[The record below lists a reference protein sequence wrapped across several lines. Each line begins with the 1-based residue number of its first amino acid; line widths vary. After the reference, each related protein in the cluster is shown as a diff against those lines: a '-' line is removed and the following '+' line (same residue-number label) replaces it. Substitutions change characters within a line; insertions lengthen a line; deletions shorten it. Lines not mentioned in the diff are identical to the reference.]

1 MESPPE
7 KNAILVIH
15 GPNLNMLGKREPE
28 VYGKAT
34 LDDINTALKES
45 GRRLGVSV
53 EAFQSNHEG
62 AIVDKIQQSM
72 NSHQGLIINPG
83 AYTHTSVAIRDAL
96 LLLGFPVVEV
106 HLSNIYKREAFRHH
120 SMIAGVATGQISGLG
135 SDGYILA
142 LEFLAR
148 QFQAKAAVQ
157 NQADETS

>member
-1 MESPPE
+1 MEPLSE
-7 KNAILVIH
+7 KQAILVIH

-34 LDDINTALKES
+34 LDDINAALKETAN
-45 GRRLGVSV
+45 RLGVHV

-62 AIVDKIQQSM
+62 AIVDKIQEIM

-96 LLLGFPVVEV
+96 LLLSMPVVEV
-106 HLSNIYKREAFRHH
+106 HLSNIYRREPFRHH
-120 SMIAGVATGQISGLG
+120 SMVAGVATGQISGLG

-142 LEFLAR
+142 LEYLAR
-148 QFQAKAAVQ
+148 RCQAAA
-157 NQADETS
+157 

>member
-1 MESPPE
+1 METSIE
-7 KNAILVIH
+7 KKAILVIH

-34 LDDINTALKES
+34 LDDINAALIET
-45 GRRLGVSV
+45 GNRLGACV
-53 EAFQSNHEG
+53 EAFQSNCEG

-96 LLLGFPVVEV
+96 LLLSFPVVEV
-106 HLSNIYKREAFRHH
+106 HLSNIYKREPFRHH

-135 SDGYILA
+135 SDGYVLA
-142 LEFLAR
+142 LEYLVR
-148 QFQAKAAVQ
+148 RCQAIA
-157 NQADETS
+157 